1 MITCFNIMRRCLQC
15 IVEIAVKRYQKV
27 AGFVVSVVPNKV
39 EQGAAPLSRLVEM
52 CIKM

>member
-1 MITCFNIMRRCLQC
+1 MLLC
-15 IVEIAVKRYQKV
+15 IVEFAVKKYQKI

-39 EQGAAPLSRLVEM
+39 EQGAVSLSRLVEM